1 MIDTIILYLYYGL
14 FFLTPLVM
22 SSATSELFE
31 FNKMLLIYIFTALIG
46 GLWLIKMILAKKFI
60 FKRTFFDLAF
70 GLFFISQVLATIFSI
85 DVHTSIFGYYGRFN
99 GGLLSIFCYLVLF
112 YAFVSNLDKSAVK
125 KLLITSLIS
134 SVLVIFW
141 GIPGKLGYDLSCLVF
156 MGQFNNKCWTSQFD
170 PAARMFSTLGQ
181 PNWLG
186 AFLAINFFIALY
198 FFIKNLN
205 NEKKLNIYLLGG
217 YLILNFVITLF
228 TRSRSAFL
236 SVIAGIGLFSVY
248 YFLKNKK
255 NKVKLR
261 SVGILIA
268 CIILSIIIFKTGI
281 DKVDRIL
288 SGQFQPPRTDVEKVT
303 TPTNQ
308 TKPATEAAFR
318 TDVTE
323 SLDIRKI
330 VWEGAINLG
339 LKYPFF
345 GTGLET
351 YAYSY
356 YFVRPASHNLTSEW
370 DYLYNKAHNEFLN
383 YLATT
388 GFVGLITYLF
398 MIGVVF
404 YLLCQRIFNLKFKIL
419 NQFKNSKLKTN
430 EEDDDQTIL
439 YVCLLLSYL
448 TILATNF
455 FGFSTT
461 TINLF
466 FYLIPAFIVTNDIKE
481 EKNNVNLKETNIF
494 QQGGMFL
501 VSALIIYT
509 LFSIGRYWLA
519 DTNYAMGDSFGRVN
533 DYKSAANY
541 LNQAIQLKYEH
552 VYQDRLSQSLASLAV
567 MSSLQTGTD
576 ATSAA
581 DTTTKLMSAADY
593 YNQQAIKASPK
604 NLLYWKT
611 RAKNYYIFYQIT
623 LNPQEIS
630 EGINALKQAEKLTK
644 TDPKLPYSLSI
655 FYSLLADD
663 TKDAAKKTEY
673 EKLSLNEIEEAIKL
687 KSNFRDAY
695 YLKGQLLKKY
705 GLTEEAKK
713 VFQFILKN
721 IDSSDQD
728 VKKELENL

>member
-60 FKRTFFDLAF
+60 FKRTFLDLAL
-70 GLFFISQVLATIFSI
+70 GLFLLSQILATIFSI

-99 GGLLSIFCYLVLF
+99 GGLLSIFSYLILF
-112 YAFVSNLDKSAVK
+112 YAFVSNLNKSVVK
-125 KLLITSLIS
+125 KLLVVTLIS
-134 SVLVIFW
+134 SILVILW
-141 GIPGKLGYDLSCLVF
+141 GIPGKLGHDLSCLVF
-156 MGQFNNKCWTSQFD
+156 MGQFNNQCWTSQFD

-198 FFIKNLN
+198 FFIKSLDT
-205 NEKKLNIYLLGG
+205 ERKLNTYLLGS
-217 YLILNFVITLF
+217 YLVLNFVITLF

-236 SVIAGIGLFSVY
+236 SVIAGIALFAVY
-248 YFLKNKK
+248 FFIKNRQDKIK
-255 NKVKLR
+255 IR
-261 SVGILIA
+261 SVGILIT
-268 CIILSIIIFKTGI
+268 CIILSIIVFKTGI

-288 SGQFQPPRTDVEKVT
+288 SGQFQPPRSNVQKVT
-303 TPTNQ
+303 TPNTQ

-345 GTGLET
+345 GSGLET

-356 YFVRPASHNLTSEW
+356 YFVRSASHNLTSEW

-388 GFVGLITYLF
+388 GFIGLLTYLF
-398 MIGVVF
+398 MIGMVIFLLIKRSKIKDQRSKTQSKDQKDKDDIPLSF
-404 YLLCQRIFNLKFKIL
+404 Y
-419 NQFKNSKLKTN
+419 
-430 EEDDDQTIL
+430 
-439 YVCLLLSYL
+439 LLLSYL
-448 TILATNF
+448 TILVTNF

-466 FYLIPAFIVTNDIKE
+466 FYLIPVFIIINELKE
-481 EKNNVNLKETNIF
+481 ERVEVGLKETNIF
-494 QQGGMFL
+494 QQGGMLL
-501 VSALIIYT
+501 VSGLVIYM

-541 LNQAIQLKYEH
+541 LNQALQLKYEH
-552 VYQDRLSQSLASLAV
+552 VYQDRLSQALASLAV
-567 MSSLQTGTD
+567 MASLQKET
-576 ATSAA
+576 

-593 YNQQAIKASPK
+593 YNQQALKASPK

-611 RAKNYYIFYQIT
+611 RAKNYYLFYQIT
-623 LNPQEIS
+623 LNPQEIG
-630 EGINALKQAEKLTK
+630 EGIKALKQAESLTK

-663 TKDAAKKTEY
+663 TKDKTKKAEY
-673 EKLSLNEIEEAIKL
+673 ENLSLTEIEEAIKL
-687 KSNFRDAY
+687 KSNFRDGY

-713 VFQFILKN
+713 VFQFILKK
-721 IDSSDQD
+721 IDPNDQEA
-728 VKKELENL
+728 KKELTD